1 MKRCPQ
7 CYIIKSSSSFLKNKD
22 SCQDCIEEFKVNHID
37 TKIKKELTKAK
48 SRSNELLL

>member
-22 SCQDCIEEFKVNHID
+22 SCQDCIEEFKVNHIQ
-37 TKIKKELTKAK
+37 KLKLTKSK
-48 SRSNELLL
+48 VKK